1 MAEINVAGWLNN
13 TTEGR
18 LFKMAAATAIAENN
32 DTKQRAN
39 PNTPEGAW
47 AIAKAQGRIEAL
59 EWALNP
65 DEIEA
70 MAKKA
75 SVV

>member
-1 MAEINVAGWLNN
+1 MAEVNIAGWLNS
-13 TTEGR
+13 TPEGR
-18 LFKMAAATAIAENN
+18 LFKMAAAAAIAENN
-32 DTKQRAN
+32 DTKQRSN
-39 PNTPEGAW
+39 PNTPEGAH
-47 AIAKAQGRIEAL
+47 AISKAQGRNEAL